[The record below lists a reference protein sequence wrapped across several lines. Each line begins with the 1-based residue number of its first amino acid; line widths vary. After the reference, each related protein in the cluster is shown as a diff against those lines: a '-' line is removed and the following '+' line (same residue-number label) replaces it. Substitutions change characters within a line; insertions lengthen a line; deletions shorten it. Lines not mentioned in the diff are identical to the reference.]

1 MNVFLAD
8 EQDDPLDAEPL
19 RRLVMNALEREGLPD
34 RVDVTV
40 MFVGL
45 DQMTEYNER
54 FMERRGP
61 TDVLAFP
68 LVQLTPGSYP
78 EPDSGDPPLSLGDV
92 VIAPAYVRAQAA
104 ELGVSFEDELSLMVV
119 HGLLHLLGYDHVSDE
134 DAEVME
140 ARERMLLAQVG
151 RRRR

>member
-1 MNVFLAD
+1 VNVFLAD

-19 RRLVMNALEREGLPD
+19 RRLAINALEREGLPD
-34 RVDVTV
+34 RVDVTL

-54 FMERRGP
+54 FMERTGP

-68 LVQLTPGSYP
+68 LTELTPGSYP
-78 EPDSGDPPLSLGDV
+78 EPDPGEPPLSLGDV
-92 VIAPAYVRAQAA
+92 VIAPDYVRSQAT
-104 ELGVSFEDELSLMVV
+104 ELGVRFEDELALMVV
-119 HGLLHLLGYDHVSDE
+119 HGLLHLLGYDHLADE

-140 ARERMLLAQVG
+140 TRERQLLAQVG
-151 RRRR
+151 RKRQ